1 MPTITNGKYIRYN
14 NKRFFVM
21 TDSIAV
27 DGSTAVPEEATEG
40 SIGVTTHATGK
51 SYWFVS
57 DGDNWIANGGAVAF
71 TSFADIMGDPVDNT
85 NITDYINEL
94 IPNGVR
100 IATTTVQTNVGT
112 KQALLAAVPVGKK
125 RNVVMAVPRNPS
137 STLAA
142 LGGEG
147 DITLGFNSSADN
159 WFLDSDGTGFAALNG
174 TGLGIQL
181 IPPGKA
187 ASYHIGTEGEVFGIV
202 FGFTDITATLDIDV
216 HYYDV
221 DV

>member
-1 MPTITNGKYIRYN
+1 
-14 NKRFFVM
+14 M
-21 TDSIAV
+21 TDAIAI
-27 DGSTAVPEEATEG
+27 DGSTAVPAEATEG

-112 KQALLAAVPVGKK
+112 KQALLAAVPTGKVRIVTSVVA
-125 RNVVMAVPRNPS
+125 RNASASLGTYDGNIITGFDAGCNNFATSATGSV
-137 STLAA
+137 AA
-142 LGGEG
+142 LQDNTNQIYITPVDWSAPGPISGHTGIAGE
-147 DITLGFNSSADN
+147 T
-159 WFLDSDGTGFAALNG
+159 
-174 TGLGIQL
+174 
-181 IPPGKA
+181 
-187 ASYHIGTEGEVFGIV
+187 FGCI
-202 FGFTDITATLDIDV
+202 FTDDSITATVDIDV

-221 DV
+221 DA